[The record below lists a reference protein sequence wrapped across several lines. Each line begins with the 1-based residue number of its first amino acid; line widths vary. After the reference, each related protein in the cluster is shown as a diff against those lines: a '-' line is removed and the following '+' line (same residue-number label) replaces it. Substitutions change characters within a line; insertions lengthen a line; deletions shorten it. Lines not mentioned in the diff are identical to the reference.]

1 MKIILRNIYI
11 LLCLLFA
18 YVSQAQKLSSQQMQQ
33 WATTQSVKSFG
44 EYREFIS
51 LPCDAHFPKDMLK
64 NVAWLK
70 NAFSKRNFKVDIL
83 SSAGSP
89 IVLASRISPKAKHTV
104 LFYMHFDGQPVDK
117 RKWFQEDPFKPVLKK
132 KDAQGKWSKVPWNS
146 LTQKPLNQE
155 LRFFA
160 RAASDDKGPI
170 MMLLTAVDVLDQQK
184 IDPAINIKVVLDSE
198 EEIGSP
204 NLAPVV
210 KKYQKLLKADRMI
223 IMDGPRH
230 MSGKPTLMYGCR
242 GNSRVNIKVFGA
254 RVPQHSGHY
263 GNYAPNPAMR
273 LSQLLASMKDHEG
286 RVTIKGFYDGITLD
300 QPIQKLL
307 AAVPDNK
314 SLIHQKLGIAQAEK
328 VGKNLQE
335 ALQYP
340 SLNIHGLKSAWV
352 GKNSRTIVPSEAEAS
367 IDIRL
372 VPESDPKRLIKL
384 VRQHIQ
390 KQGYHIVSAPP
401 TDAERLKYPK
411 IAMVR
416 SRISSAPFRTPVDGA
431 MGQWLRKAMNN
442 TFTQAPV
449 QIRIMG
455 GTVPIARFINILKIP
470 AVVVPLVNPDNNQ
483 HSPNENLRVGNYV
496 DGVRTCLGILTT
508 KF

>member
-1 MKIILRNIYI
+1 MLQITQL
-11 LLCLLFA
+11 
-18 YVSQAQKLSSQQMQQ
+18 QAQKVSPKKIKQ
-33 WATTQSVKSFG
+33 WATTQSVKSFA

-83 SSAGSP
+83 PSKGSP
-89 IVLASRISPKAKHTV
+89 IVLASRMSPKAKSTV

-117 RKWFQEDPFKPVLKK
+117 SKWFQKDPFTPVLKK
-132 KDAQGKWSKVPWNS
+132 KNAQGKWNEVPWNS
-146 LTQKPLNQE
+146 LNQKPLNQE

-170 MMLLTAVDVLDQQK
+170 MMLITAIDILDQQK
-184 IDPAINIKVVLDSE
+184 ITPAINIKVVLDSE

-273 LSQLLASMKDHEG
+273 LSQLLASMKDEDG
-286 RVTIKGFYDGITLD
+286 RVIIKGFYDGI
-300 QPIQKLL
+300 
-307 AAVPDNK
+307 
-314 SLIHQKLGIAQAEK
+314 
-328 VGKNLQE
+328 
-335 ALQYP
+335 
-340 SLNIHGLKSAWV
+340 
-352 GKNSRTIVPSEAEAS
+352 
-367 IDIRL
+367 
-372 VPESDPKRLIKL
+372 KL
-384 VRQHIQ
+384 VQR
-390 KQGYHIVSAPP
+390 GLNS
-401 TDAERLKYPK
+401 
-411 IAMVR
+411 
-416 SRISSAPFRTPVDGA
+416 
-431 MGQWLRKAMNN
+431 
-442 TFTQAPV
+442 
-449 QIRIMG
+449 
-455 GTVPIARFINILKIP
+455 
-470 AVVVPLVNPDNNQ
+470 
-483 HSPNENLRVGNYV
+483 
-496 DGVRTCLGILTT
+496 
-508 KF
+508 

>member
-1 MKIILRNIYI
+1 MKIIIQSILT
-11 LLCLLFA
+11 LLCWLFV
-18 YVSQAQKLSSQQMQQ
+18 YKGQAQKVSSQQMQQ
-33 WATTQSVKSFG
+33 WAVAQSVKSFG

-51 LPCDAHFPKDMLK
+51 LPCDAHYPKDMLK

-83 SSAGSP
+83 PSKGSP
-89 IVLASRISPKAKHTV
+89 IVLASRTSPEAKHTV

-117 RKWFQEDPFKPVLKK
+117 SKWSQEDPFKPVLKK
-132 KDAQGKWSKVPWNS
+132 KNTQGQWNKVPWNK
-146 LTQKPLNQE
+146 LNQKPLDQE

-160 RAASDDKGPI
+160 RATSDDKGPI
-170 MMLLTAVDVLDQQK
+170 MMLITAVDILDQKK
-184 IDPAINIKVVLDSE
+184 ISPTINIKVVLDSE

-263 GNYAPNPAMR
+263 GNYAPNPALR
-273 LSQLLASMKDHEG
+273 LSQLLASMKDEQG
-286 RVTIKGFYDGITLD
+286 KVTIQGFYEGIILD
-300 QPIQKLL
+300 KPTQKLL

-314 SLIHQKLGIAQAEK
+314 NLIHQKLGIAQADK

-352 GKNSRTIVPSEAEAS
+352 GKNSRTIVSSEAEAS

-372 VPESDPKRLIKL
+372 VPESNPKRLMKL
-384 VRQHIQ
+384 MRQHIQ
-390 KQGYHIVSAPP
+390 KQGYYIALAPP

-416 SRISSAPFRTPVDGA
+416 SRISSAPFRTPVNSS
-431 MGQWLRKAMNN
+431 MGQWLRKAMKN

-470 AVVVPLVNPDNNQ
+470 AVVVPLVNHDNNQ